1 MSTDDTAGVRF
12 LSEEW
17 AVALTDALNA
27 DDAFRD
33 TTRKKQVVML
43 FRVTGTP
50 TGDTAYYMDVDRGT
64 TRIVIGEPE
73 KADLTFES
81 SYDVACR
88 IAQGTLNGR
97 DAVTRKQ
104 MKADANIMRLMKFAS
119 IFTERHNAESTLE
132 VAY

>member
-1 MSTDDTAGVRF
+1 MRPQSSPTAAASSTSCDHLEVAGLASRRT
-12 LSEEW
+12 E
-17 AVALTDALNA
+17 
-27 DDAFRD
+27 
-33 TTRKKQVVML
+33 
-43 FRVTGTP
+43 
-50 TGDTAYYMDVDRGT
+50 
-64 TRIVIGEPE
+64 IGEPE